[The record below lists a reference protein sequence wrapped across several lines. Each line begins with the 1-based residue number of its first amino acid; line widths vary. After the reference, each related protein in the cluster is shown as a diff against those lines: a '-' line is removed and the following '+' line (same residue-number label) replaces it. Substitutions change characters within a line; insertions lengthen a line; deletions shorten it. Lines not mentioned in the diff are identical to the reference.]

1 MYGKN
6 TDSNIIEQI
15 NIQYGKLPPQAV
27 EVECAILGAMLLES
41 NCFINNPVNSDW
53 FYKDENQKIVSC
65 IKSIVESGN
74 KVDLIQVIKKLKDL
88 GTLEEVGGIKYI
100 TELTRKVASAAH
112 IEQHIRIVQQE
123 FARRE
128 IIRFSSEIQNQCY
141 DGSIDLDD
149 IFTKIQHDMSNIM
162 SFGDDQSVTYKQATE
177 NLLIQLTTE
186 VETGIKTGLYKYDK
200 FTGGLHLGDLVIIA
214 AETSQ
219 GKTSLAL
226 TIFKNCALKNYR
238 AAIFSLEMTKEQL
251 VSRVTAQQ
259 TGISAK
265 NIMYN
270 KLHEYDK
277 QTVINELNKLKELPI
292 YFDESTTNDID
303 KICTSIRKFKIKYD
317 IELVLVD
324 YIQDMKGAND
334 ESGIAEIGRKLKNIA
349 KELNIAVIAISQ
361 LSRDKVNPEPNRA
374 RLRGSGQLE
383 EKADI
388 VMLLYRPEEYNKT
401 YSEPHENVNTQSTA
415 QIKIAKGRN
424 VGTGSFIVGFNKE
437 TTNFYDIIKAC
448 FYSGFN
454 FGC

>member
-1 MYGKN
+1 MERKD
-6 TDSNIIEQI
+6 TTRNIIEQI
-15 NIQYGKLPPQAV
+15 NAQYGKLPPQAIEIEQAV
-27 EVECAILGAMLLES
+27 IGAMMLES
-41 NCFINNPVNSDW
+41 DCFINNPVKPEW
-53 FYKDENQKIVSC
+53 FYKEEHQKIINC
-65 IKSIVESGN
+65 IKLIVESGN
-74 KVDLIQVIKKLKDL
+74 KVDLVQVTKKLIDL
-88 GTLEEVGGIKYI
+88 SQLEEIGGPKYI
-100 TELTRKVASAAH
+100 MQLTRRVASAVH
-112 IEQHIRIVQQE
+112 IEQHIRIIQQE

-128 IIRFSSEIQNQCY
+128 IIRFSTEIQNQCY

-149 IFTKIQHDMSNIM
+149 IFTKIQHDMSKVM
-162 SFGDDQSVTYKQATE
+162 SFGDDASVTYKQATE
-177 NLLIQLTTE
+177 NLLIQLTAK
-186 VETGIKTGLYKYDK
+186 VETGIKTGIYKYDN

-226 TIFKNCALKNYR
+226 TIFKNCALKGFK

-251 VSRVTAQQ
+251 VSRVTAQR

-265 NIMYN
+265 GIMYN
-270 KLHEYDK
+270 KLNDYEK
-277 QTVINELNKLKELPI
+277 QTVVNELNILKELPI

-349 KELNIAVIAISQ
+349 KELNIAIVAISQ
-361 LSRDKVNPEPNRA
+361 LSRDKLNPEPNRA

-401 YSEPHENVNTQSTA
+401 YSEPHEMVETINTA

-437 TTNFYDIIKAC
+437 TTNFYDLV
-448 FYSGFN
+448 SGEMPVNNVF
-454 FGC
+454 

>member
-1 MYGKN
+1 MDRKS
-6 TDSNIIEQI
+6 TQSDIIEQI
-15 NIQYGKLPPQAV
+15 KIQYGKVPPQAI
-27 EVECAILGAMLLES
+27 EVEEAVIGAMILES
-41 NCFINNPVNSDW
+41 DCYINNPVKPEW
-53 FYKDENQKIVSC
+53 FYKEQHQKIISC
-65 IKSIVESGN
+65 IKLIVESGN
-74 KVDLIQVIKKLKDL
+74 KVDLVQVTKKLKDINQ
-88 GTLEEVGGIKYI
+88 LEEVGGLPVIMG
-100 TELTRKVASAAH
+100 LTRRVASAAH
-112 IEQHIRIVQQE
+112 IEQHIRIIQQE

-128 IIRFSSEIQNQCY
+128 IIRFSTEIQNQCY

-149 IFTKIQHDMSNIM
+149 IFSKIQHDMSNVM
-162 SFGDDQSVTYKQATE
+162 SLGDDASVTYKQATE
-177 NLLIQLTTE
+177 NLLIQLTE
-186 VETGIKTGLYKYDK
+186 NVETGIKTGIAKYDN

-226 TIFKNCALKNYR
+226 TVFKNCALRNYK

-251 VSRVTAQQ
+251 VSRITAQQ

-265 NIMYN
+265 LIMYN
-270 KLHEYDK
+270 KLNEYEK
-277 QTVINELNKLKELPI
+277 QTVINELHILQNLPI

-334 ESGIAEIGRKLKNIA
+334 ETGIAEIGRKLKNIA

-361 LSRDKVNPEPNRA
+361 LSRDKANPEPNRA

-388 VMLLYRPEEYNKT
+388 IMLLYRPEEYNKT
-401 YSEPHENVNTQSTA
+401 YSDPHEMVETLNTA

-424 VGTGSFIVGFNKE
+424 TGTGSFIVGFNKE
-437 TTNFYDIIKAC
+437 TTNFYDLTPYQMPVNEV
-448 FYSGFN
+448 F
-454 FGC
+454 

>member
-1 MYGKN
+1 MERKD
-6 TDSNIIEQI
+6 TTRNIIEQI
-15 NIQYGKLPPQAV
+15 NAQYGKLPPQAIEIEQAV
-27 EVECAILGAMLLES
+27 IGAMMLES
-41 NCFINNPVNSDW
+41 DCFINNPVKPEW
-53 FYKDENQKIVSC
+53 FYKEEHQKIINC
-65 IKSIVESGN
+65 IKLIVESGN
-74 KVDLIQVIKKLKDL
+74 KVDLVQVTKKLIDL
-88 GTLEEVGGIKYI
+88 SQLEEIGGPKYI
-100 TELTRKVASAAH
+100 MQLTRRVASAVH
-112 IEQHIRIVQQE
+112 IEQHIRIIQQE

-128 IIRFSSEIQNQCY
+128 IIRFSTEIQNQCY

-149 IFTKIQHDMSNIM
+149 IFTKIQHDMSKVM
-162 SFGDDQSVTYKQATE
+162 SFGDDASVTYKQATE
-177 NLLIQLTTE
+177 NLLIQLTAK
-186 VETGIKTGLYKYDK
+186 VETGIKTGIYKYDN

-226 TIFKNCALKNYR
+226 TIFKNCALKGFK

-251 VSRVTAQQ
+251 VSRVTAQR

-265 NIMYN
+265 GIMYN
-270 KLHEYDK
+270 KLNDYEK
-277 QTVINELNKLKELPI
+277 QTVVNELNILKELPI

-303 KICTSIRKFKIKYD
+303 KICTSIRKLKIKYD

-349 KELNIAVIAISQ
+349 KELNIAIVVISQ
-361 LSRDKVNPEPNRA
+361 LSRDKLNPEPNRA

-401 YSEPHENVNTQSTA
+401 YSEPHEMVETINTA

-437 TTNFYDIIKAC
+437 TTNFYDLV
-448 FYSGFN
+448 SGEMPVNNVF
-454 FGC
+454 

>member
-1 MYGKN
+1 MERKN
-6 TDSNIIEQI
+6 NTGNIIEQI
-15 NIQYGKLPPQAV
+15 NAQYGKLPPQAIEIEQAV
-27 EVECAILGAMLLES
+27 LGAMLLES
-41 NCFINNPVNSDW
+41 DCYINNPVKQEW
-53 FYKDENQKIVSC
+53 FYKEEHQKIVSC
-65 IKSIVESGN
+65 IKFIVESGN
-74 KVDLIQVIKKLKDL
+74 KIDLIQVTKKLKDL
-88 GTLEEVGGIKYI
+88 AQLEEVGGLNYI
-100 TELTRKVASAAH
+100 LELTRRVASAAH
-112 IEQHIRIVQQE
+112 VEQHIRIIQQE

-128 IIRFSSEIQNQCY
+128 IIRFSAEIQNQCY
-141 DGSIDLDD
+141 NQSIDLDD
-149 IFTKIQHDMSNIM
+149 IFIKIQHDMSNVM
-162 SFGDDQSVTYKQATE
+162 SFGEDASVTYKQATE
-177 NLLIQLTTE
+177 NLLIQLTE
-186 VETGIKTGLYKYDK
+186 KVETGIKTGIFKYDN

-226 TIFKNCALKNYR
+226 TIFKNCAIKGYK

-251 VSRVTAQQ
+251 VSRVTAQR

-265 NIMYN
+265 GIMYN
-270 KLHEYDK
+270 KLNEYEK
-277 QTVINELNKLKELPI
+277 QTVLNELHNLKELPI

-303 KICTSIRKFKIKYD
+303 KICTSIRKLKIKYD

-349 KELNIAVIAISQ
+349 KELNIAVVAISQ
-361 LSRDKVNPEPNRA
+361 LSRDKINPEPNRA

-401 YSEPHENVNTQSTA
+401 YSEPHEMVETINTA

-437 TTNFYDIIKAC
+437 TTNFYDLTNNEMPVNNV
-448 FYSGFN
+448 F
-454 FGC
+454 

>member
-1 MYGKN
+1 MQRKDTN
-6 TDSNIIEQI
+6 RDIIEQI
-15 NIQYGKLPPQAV
+15 NAQYGKLPPQAIEIEEAV
-27 EVECAILGAMLLES
+27 IGAMMLES
-41 NCFINNPVNSDW
+41 DCFINNPVKPEW
-53 FYKDENQKIVSC
+53 FYKEEHQKIISC
-65 IKSIVESGN
+65 IKLIVESGN
-74 KVDLIQVIKKLKDL
+74 KVDLIQVTKKLNDL
-88 GTLEEVGGIKYI
+88 GKLEEVGGPVYI
-100 TELTRKVASAAH
+100 TQLIRRVSSALH
-112 IEQHIRIVQQE
+112 VEQHIRIIQQE

-128 IIRFSSEIQNQCY
+128 IIRFSTEIQNQCY
-141 DGSIDLDD
+141 DGTIDLDD
-149 IFTKIQHDMSNIM
+149 IFTKIQHDMANVM
-162 SFGDDQSVTYKQATE
+162 SFGEDASVTYKQATE
-177 NLLIQLTTE
+177 NLLIQLTGE
-186 VETGIKTGLYKYDK
+186 VETGIKTGIYKYDN

-226 TIFKNCALKNYR
+226 TIFKNCALKNYK

-270 KLHEYDK
+270 KLHNYDK
-277 QTVINELNKLKELPI
+277 QTVVNELHKLKELPI
-292 YFDESTTNDID
+292 YFDESTANDID
-303 KICTSIRKFKIKYD
+303 KICTSIRKLKIKYD

-349 KELNIAVIAISQ
+349 KELNIAIIAISQ
-361 LSRDKVNPEPNRA
+361 LSRDKINPEPNRA

-437 TTNFYDIIKAC
+437 TTNFYDLISSEIPVNNI
-448 FYSGFN
+448 F
-454 FGC
+454 